1 MPVATS
7 DDGSEIHWAEV
18 GDGPPVVLAHGLTEC
33 SAVWDPIVDR
43 LAADHR
49 VITLDLRGHGRS
61 PRPATGDYGH
71 EALAA
76 DLAAV
81 LDAAEAGDAAH
92 LVGHSRGGLVVA
104 AVGAAR
110 PVASVVVVD
119 QPLRL
124 AGFRDQ
130 VGWFEDQLRDPA
142 TFPAVMAAVFEFSV
156 GERLGADEKQRVS
169 ELRRAD
175 QEVVLGVWSFLLE
188 TPPAEIEAV
197 IDAAISTRTAGT
209 AGPHLTLLGTEPE
222 PDYPAWL
229 AQRIAGAVVEV
240 WEGHGHYPHLVDPD
254 RFTDRLRAL
263 WATGVAPSSSGPA
276 DDR

>member
-7 DDGSEIHWAEV
+7 ADGTPISWTEV
-18 GDGPPVVLAHGLTEC
+18 GDGPPVALVHGLTEC

-43 LAADHR
+43 LAGDRR

-61 PRPATGDYGH
+61 PHPATGDYGDA
-71 EALAA
+71 ALAA

-81 LDAAEAGDAAH
+81 LDAAEVDGAAH
-92 LVGHSRGGLVVA
+92 LVGHSLGGLVVA
-104 AVGAAR
+104 AVAASH

-124 AGFRDQ
+124 GGFREQ
-130 VGWFEDQLRDPA
+130 VAWFEAELRDPA

-156 GERLGADEKQRVS
+156 GERLPADEKQRIAA
-169 ELRRAD
+169 LRRAD
-175 QEVVLGVWSFLLE
+175 QEVVLGVWSFRLE
-188 TPPAEIEAV
+188 TPPAEVE
-197 IDAAISTRTAGT
+197 AAIDQAITPVIAGP
-209 AGPHLTLLGTEPE
+209 PHLTLLGTRPD

-229 AQRIAGAVVEV
+229 AQRIPGAVVEV

-263 WATGVAPSSSGPA
+263 WAGKAPSLEPD

>member
-7 DDGSEIHWAEV
+7 DDGTPIHWAEV
-18 GDGPPVVLAHGLTEC
+18 GDGPPVVLVHGLTE
-33 SAVWDPIVDR
+33 SSRAWDPIVDR

-49 VITLDLRGHGRS
+49 VITLDLRGHRRS
-61 PRPATGDYGH
+61 PHPATGDYGH
-71 EALAA
+71 VALAT

-81 LDAAEAGDAAH
+81 LDGAEVGDAAH

-130 VGWFEDQLRDPA
+130 VAWFEAELRDPA

-156 GERLGADEKQRVS
+156 GERLGADEKQRLAA
-169 ELRRAD
+169 LRRAD
-175 QEVVLGVWSFLLE
+175 QKVVLGVWSFLLE
-188 TPPAEIEAV
+188 TPPAEIETL
-197 IDAAISTRTAGT
+197 IDAAIATGA
-209 AGPHLTLLGTEPE
+209 AGPHLTLLGTEPDA
-222 PDYPAWL
+222 DYPAWL
-229 AQRIAGAVVEV
+229 AERIPGAVVEV
-240 WEGHGHYPHLVDPD
+240 WAGYGHYPHLVDPD
-254 RFTDRLRAL
+254 RFTDRLRAW
-263 WATGVAPSSSGPA
+263 WAGSGSPSDPA
-276 DDR
+276 ADR